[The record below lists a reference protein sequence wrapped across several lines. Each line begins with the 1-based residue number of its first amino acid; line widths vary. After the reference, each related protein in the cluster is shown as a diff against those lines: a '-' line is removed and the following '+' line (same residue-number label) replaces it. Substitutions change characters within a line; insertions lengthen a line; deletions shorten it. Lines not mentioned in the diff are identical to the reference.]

1 MIEMGAFMDGKEL
14 TNEEALQ
21 NFLLDIGC
29 LDELL
34 PWTGKFNMFDVLKI
48 SRTEIRHSNML
59 GWLLNPNENHG
70 MGDVFLKGILQR
82 LVENDSEGRY
92 DVFHVLLMDF
102 YTFSVMREWKNID
115 ILLISTEEKTVIA
128 IENKIGSHE
137 HSNQLNR
144 YRNILEKEYPDY
156 NRMLVFLTPDGEKPS
171 DVENWDV
178 LTYSDV
184 IDVLEETNSQ
194 IKVLPDVDLMIK
206 NYIDVVRRDIVED
219 QQLIDICNKI
229 YNKHKKALDLIFE
242 NRIDE
247 RTQVSDAIKD
257 TLCRLAE
264 EGLIIYDENWGY
276 NFRTET
282 MDQYLPLLDEPVSS
296 WGSTNIYSYWFNVR
310 DDRFY
315 GIFELAGNNVP
326 EESMK
331 KMQAITNILKPNDKR
346 KSNFIYK
353 RIYTTKWYDISDDE
367 NIEGVVDK
375 AVRAAVADILDME
388 KIVFSQ
394 LNEH

>member
-1 MIEMGAFMDGKEL
+1 MDGKEL
-14 TNEEALQ
+14 TNEETLQ

-242 NRIDE
+242 NRIDG

-331 KMQAITNILKPNDKR
+331 KMQAITDILKPNDKR